1 LSRAN
6 TMTDAADGPQD
17 GDGPELQPK
26 PRRRPLPP
34 IPQKGQPRR
43 VRHCQTVTI
52 KDGDRTGICR
62 EAPKYIRA
70 VNQLLDRLAEGMGVE
85 LGGGLE

>member
-1 LSRAN
+1 
-6 TMTDAADGPQD
+6 
-17 GDGPELQPK
+17 
-26 PRRRPLPP
+26 
-34 IPQKGQPRR
+34 
-43 VRHCQTVTI
+43 VTI